1 MTRNQFCPLEETWHS
16 DQTLGS
22 GIGNGEFKPRS
33 VTYWLCQFGQITYS
47 SFYLLLF
54 LLEYNCFTVSCQ
66 FLLYSKVNQP
76 HTHTYHSE
84 FPTFFP
90 GKCGD
95 SDGKESACSAGD
107 PSLMPGLGRSP
118 GEGNGYPVQNSSLE
132 NSMDRGAWH
141 AVVHEVAESDTTEQL
156 THKMELIW

>member
-1 MTRNQFCPLEETWHS
+1 MTRNQFCPLEEAWHS

-22 GIGNGEFKPRS
+22 GIGSGEFKPKL

-76 HTHTYHSE
+76 YTHT
-84 FPTFFP
+84 PTILSF
-90 GKCGD
+90 
-95 SDGKESACSAGD
+95 
-107 PSLMPGLGRSP
+107 L
-118 GEGNGYPVQNSSLE
+118 VSSLVNVVTQMVKNLPAMQE
-132 NSMDRGAWH
+132 IQVGCLGWEDPLEKEMATQFRILPQRIPWTEESGVLQSMKQQSR
-141 AVVHEVAESDTTEQL
+141 TQL
-156 THKMELIW
+156 SN